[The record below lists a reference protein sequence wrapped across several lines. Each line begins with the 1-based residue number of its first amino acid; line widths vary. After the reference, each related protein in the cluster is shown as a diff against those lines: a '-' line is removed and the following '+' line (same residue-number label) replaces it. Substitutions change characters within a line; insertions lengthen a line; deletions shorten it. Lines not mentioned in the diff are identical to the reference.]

1 MVDANVPANTSLN
14 TFIRDHS
21 HLKGTKNMC
30 HEGGCGACIVSVT
43 CKHPVTAVKQTY
55 AVNSCLLPVFS
66 CHGLAITTIEGIGNK
81 KDGYNIIQKTLA
93 HFNGSQCGYCSPGM
107 VMNMYSLSEG
117 KDKNLTMKEV
127 ENSFGGNICRC
138 TGYRPI
144 LDAFKSLCVD
154 APPELKKKCADIED
168 IYKLKTCPKNGK
180 PCQRSCE
187 GENTFEEIE
196 NNIPP
201 VYIALPGS
209 YWFRVTTPKDVFEV
223 LKKAGDV
230 SYMFVCGN
238 TAHAVTKELL
248 IETIQVLENTAF
260 KVRAFVCDLGPP
272 NRKLMTNL
280 RISLYK
286 QSMKNPSS

>member
-1 MVDANVPANTSLN
+1 MSSSSSHCSNLGHVYRVDANVPANTSLN

-21 HLKGTKNMC
+21 HLRGTKNMC
-30 HEGGCGACIVSVT
+30 LEGGCGACIVSVT

-55 AVNSCLLPVFS
+55 AVNSCLFPVFS

-154 APPELKKKCADIED
+154 APPELKKKCADIEVISD
-168 IYKLKTCPKNGK
+168 K
-180 PCQRSCE
+180 
-187 GENTFEEIE
+187 
-196 NNIPP
+196 
-201 VYIALPGS
+201 
-209 YWFRVTTPKDVFEV
+209 
-223 LKKAGDV
+223 V
-230 SYMFVCGN
+230 SAIV
-238 TAHAVTKELL
+238 A
-248 IETIQVLENTAF
+248 TILF
-260 KVRAFVCDLGPP
+260 H
-272 NRKLMTNL
+272 
-280 RISLYK
+280 LY
-286 QSMKNPSS
+286 